1 MNDKMAMPQVKNI
14 VVSGK
19 FTLNIYAYR
28 RLTRNE
34 LLMAVAMYKREKH
47 IKKLPASGSAKY
59 VTLIGYNPTDDI

>member
-1 MNDKMAMPQVKNI
+1 MNDRIPMPQVNNI

-28 RLTRNE
+28 SLTRNE

-47 IKKLPASGSAKY
+47 IKKLPASGSAKF
-59 VTLIGYNPTDDI
+59 VTLIGYNPADDI